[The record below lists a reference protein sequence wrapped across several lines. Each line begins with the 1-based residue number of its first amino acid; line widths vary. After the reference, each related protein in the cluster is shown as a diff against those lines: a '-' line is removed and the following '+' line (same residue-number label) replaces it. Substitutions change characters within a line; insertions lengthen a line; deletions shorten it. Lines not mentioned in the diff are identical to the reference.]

1 MAKGSFC
8 GKAHIVFE
16 KPKSAY
22 LLQEFFLLFRVWSDN
37 FWL

>member
-22 LLQEFFLLFRVWSDN
+22 LLQENFFVISHKV
-37 FWL
+37 